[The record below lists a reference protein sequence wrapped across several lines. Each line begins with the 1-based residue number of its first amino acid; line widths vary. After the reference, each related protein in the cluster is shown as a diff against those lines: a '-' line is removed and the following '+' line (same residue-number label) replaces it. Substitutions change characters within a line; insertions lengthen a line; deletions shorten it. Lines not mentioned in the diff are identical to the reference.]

1 MEISAS
7 SNPSTTDAGASLRC
21 SACGAS
27 ARDEYLY
34 AVGAFSIHRCTA
46 CGLGRTLTPPGF
58 DPTTIYTKE
67 YFQGGQVDGYADYQ
81 GSRKHLA
88 REFEHALKEMGR
100 VGLSHGRLLEVGCA
114 YGYFLDQAR
123 ASFSVSGIELA
134 EDAVAACVARG
145 LDVVRQPDD
154 AFFAQRAPFDAVVML
169 DVIEHLERPDDVL
182 GDLHARLRPGGL
194 LMLTTGDF
202 GSLAARTMGRK
213 WRLMTPPQH
222 LWFFTVESIKALLA
236 RKGYRVV
243 RVTHPTKQVPLS
255 LIAFQLSRY
264 VGMQGWLKGRSVPG
278 AVPVNLFDAMRVFA
292 ERI

>member
-1 MEISAS
+1 
-7 SNPSTTDAGASLRC
+7 
-21 SACGAS
+21 
-27 ARDEYLY
+27 
-34 AVGAFSIHRCTA
+34 
-46 CGLGRTLTPPGF
+46 
-58 DPTTIYTKE
+58 
-67 YFQGGQVDGYADYQ
+67 
-81 GSRKHLA
+81 
-88 REFEHALKEMGR
+88 
-100 VGLSHGRLLEVGCA
+100 
-114 YGYFLDQAR
+114 
-123 ASFSVSGIELA
+123 
-134 EDAVAACVARG
+134 
-145 LDVVRQPDD
+145 
-154 AFFAQRAPFDAVVML
+154 ML

-264 VGMQGWLKGRSVPG
+264 VGMQGWLKGRRVPG